1 MLALRRS
8 PVEPAGSNQESVKV
22 RGQAGHA
29 AFASVV
35 PRKAGYQRRKVSSR
49 SPLRTLVR
57 VCSRRCAPRGVHRI
71 CGFFTN
77 RLLITGGSK
86 ISSRA
91 GSTCVGSV
99 SLSKAERSRYTPTGH
114 NKEANSVPILPQ
126 SGERQEVGGRVSGR
140 SRVVVLSRRVGRLG
154 LGAPIEAESAEC
166 ERGRGRGKVWE

>member
-114 NKEANSVPILPQ
+114 NKRRTLSPYCHNPPPGKTPEATIRRASRSRGSRQWPQ
-126 SGERQEVGGRVSGR
+126 PSGR
-140 SRVVVLSRRVGRLG
+140 
-154 LGAPIEAESAEC
+154 A
-166 ERGRGRGKVWE
+166 